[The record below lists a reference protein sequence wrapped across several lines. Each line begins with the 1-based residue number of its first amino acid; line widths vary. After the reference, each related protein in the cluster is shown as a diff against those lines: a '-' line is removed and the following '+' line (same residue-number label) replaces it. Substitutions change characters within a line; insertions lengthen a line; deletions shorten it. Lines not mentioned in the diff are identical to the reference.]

1 MKQLNFIQDRYKKLL
16 LSYIAIDIGFIAV
29 LAFIGMV
36 SLSIILSWSSKE
48 DIKLEQYI
56 QAKITELDKNSVQY
70 QEVKKQRDK
79 LIDVADNLANIKASQ
94 FYMLLGI
101 EKISRAITDKL
112 YLTGI
117 TYIATEDE
125 IVLNGETK
133 DLKLLSVF
141 MKNLEVEFKIKKVEL
156 KNLGSEKNGQR
167 SFSLQFRFGEGNA
180 FKGDFVQ

>member
-1 MKQLNFIQDRYKKLL
+1 MKPLNFIQDRHKKLQL
-16 LSYIAIDIGFIAV
+16 TYIAIDIGFTALV
-29 LAFIGMV
+29 AFFAMFT
-36 SLSIILSWSSKE
+36 LSIILSWSSRE
-48 DIKLEQYI
+48 DMRLEQYI
-56 QAKITELDKNSVQY
+56 QTKITELNKNSLQY

-112 YLTGI
+112 ELSGI
-117 TYIATEDE
+117 TYIAPEDE
-125 IVLNGETK
+125 VVLNGETK

-156 KNLGSEKNGQR
+156 KNLGPEKNGQR
-167 SFSLQFRFGEGNA
+167 SFSLQFKFGEENA
-180 FKGDFVQ
+180 FRGDSVK